1 MTEHP
6 NLASALVAALSSL
19 SVVEKDQTAKVKMK
33 TGGEYTYNYTDLG
46 SIVKRTRT
54 ALADEGLALLQP
66 IVGHEMGYAV
76 NTVLLHGPTGDEKDL
91 GLLPFPR
98 GADAQATGSWI
109 TYMRR
114 YALLAALGMATG
126 EDDDGAKA
134 LPREEPTTPGYV
146 RSVVAARDKLTE
158 PERASLRQ
166 WMAEQG
172 MPAVPSKLTESEADA
187 VCDYILN
194 GLPAVDA

>member
-19 SVVEKDQTAKVKMK
+19 SVVEKDQTAKVDMK
-33 TGGEYTYNYTDLG
+33 GGGSYSYSYTDLG
-46 SIVKRTRT
+46 AIVKRTRSV
-54 ALADEGLALLQP
+54 LADEGLALLQP
-66 IVGHEMGYAV
+66 IVGHEQGLAV
-76 NTVLLHGPTGDEKDL
+76 QTLLVHTTETLDL
-91 GLLPFPR
+91 GLLPFPHGR
-98 GADAQATGSWI
+98 DAQATGSWI

-194 GLPAVDA
+194 GLPKVDA